1 MCIYVSLLV
10 IQLKPNK
17 NMVASTAILNGPAIT
32 PLCSFA
38 KFSSSTKLHTVISR
52 FGKINVPH
60 KFDLSSE
67 NEIKYKKRRISNY
80 TTTYVS
86 RDVEEGIG
94 AHEQEAF
101 GAKLARFEM
110 NGLEAFL
117 NDLSKWLMVALF
129 SLVLLLRHDVKAI
142 WITMGSILNVGLSI
156 ALKRILNQERPSSA
170 SKSDPGMPSSHA
182 QSLFYL
188 SFVVILSMMDW
199 LGMNIYT
206 TLLAGLVLSLGSYFA
221 WLRVSQGFHTM
232 SQVTVGA
239 VAGSV
244 YVGLWFWLWDAI
256 VFPAFI
262 SSLWIRLLVVLGGVG
277 SILRFVVFL
286 VYDWIMK
293 EH

>member
-1 MCIYVSLLV
+1 MA
-10 IQLKPNK
+10 
-17 NMVASTAILNGPAIT
+17 ASTAIVNRPAIP
-32 PLCSFA
+32 PLSFFA
-38 KFSSSTKLHTVISR
+38 KPSSCKLVSRTRLRTVNSR
-52 FGKINVPH
+52 CRKLNAPH
-60 KFDLSSE
+60 KLSLSE
-67 NEIKYKKRRISNY
+67 TEIKYKKRRISNHI
-80 TTTYVS
+80 TTYVS
-86 RDVEEGIG
+86 RDSSVEEGIG

-101 GAKLARFEM
+101 DAELARFEM
-110 NGLEAFL
+110 NQLEAFL

-129 SLVLLLRHDVKAI
+129 SLVLLLRHDAKAI
-142 WITMGSILNVGLSI
+142 WICAGSILNVGLSI

-170 SKSDPGMPSSHA
+170 TKSDPGMPSSHA
-182 QSLFYL
+182 QSLFFL

-206 TLLAGLVLSLGSYFA
+206 HLLAGLVLSLGSYFA
-221 WLRVSQGFHTM
+221 WLRVSQGFHTL

-256 VFPAFI
+256 VLPAFI
-262 SSLWIRLLVVLGGVG
+262 SSLWIRLLVVVGGVG
-277 SILRFVVFL
+277 CILRFVVFL

>member
-1 MCIYVSLLV
+1 
-10 IQLKPNK
+10 
-17 NMVASTAILNGPAIT
+17 MVASTAILNRPAIT
-32 PLCSFA
+32 PICSFA
-38 KFSSSTKLHTVISR
+38 KPLICKLVSCTKLRTFNSR
-52 FGKINVPH
+52 CGKLNVPD
-60 KFDLSSE
+60 KLNLWFE
-67 NEIKYKKRRISNY
+67 NEIKCKKRRIGNY

-86 RDVEEGIG
+86 RESSVEEGIG

-101 GAKLARFEM
+101 GAKLARFEWKRI
-110 NGLEAFL
+110 EAFL
-117 NDLSKWLMVALF
+117 NDLSKWLVVALF
-129 SLVLLLRHDVKAI
+129 SLVLLLRHDAKAI
-142 WITMGSILNVGLSI
+142 WISTGSILNVGLSI
-156 ALKRILNQERPSSA
+156 ALKKILNQERPSSA

-188 SFVVILSMMDW
+188 SFIVTLSMMEW

-244 YVGLWFWLWDAI
+244 YAGLWFWLWDAI

-262 SSLWIRLLVVLGGVG
+262 SSLWVRLLVVVGGVG
-277 SILRFVVFL
+277 CILQFLVFL